1 MYIPESVGNIAGT
14 SLVAFEAIK
23 PFWTHSFLTIN
34 PLKSRVTQARSIHMI
49 TLCTILAVTS
59 LRALKAVCPDRT
71 LFLTP
76 AMKYVRQDPI
86 KSHSLICLWLL
97 HGNVFVNELS
107 TKSLLIYLSNILW
120 TDDIIRVMWYLGH
133 ANYC

>member
-14 SLVAFEAIK
+14 SLVAFEAVK

-34 PLKSRVTQARSIHMI
+34 PLKPRVTQARSVHMI

-76 AMKYVRQDPI
+76 AVKYVRQDPI
-86 KSHSLICLWLL
+86 KSYSLICLWLL
-97 HGNVFVNELS
+97 HRNVFVNELS
-107 TKSLLIYLSNILW
+107 TKSLLIYLSNIL
-120 TDDIIRVMWYLGH
+120 
-133 ANYC
+133 